1 MIRREC
7 VYHSDINLES
17 ITCHSIWKVFW
28 QVVIISRTKW
38 PTKQI
43 RIPRELTSLF
53 ILVVMRLTAMFA
65 KEEVFFF
72 AVILVP
78 TCSIQHAYIQLL
90 RKGQASTGI
99 VQFALKTT

>member
-1 MIRREC
+1 
-7 VYHSDINLES
+7 
-17 ITCHSIWKVFW
+17 
-28 QVVIISRTKW
+28 
-38 PTKQI
+38 
-43 RIPRELTSLF
+43 
-53 ILVVMRLTAMFA
+53 MFA
-65 KEEVFFF
+65 KEEVFSF